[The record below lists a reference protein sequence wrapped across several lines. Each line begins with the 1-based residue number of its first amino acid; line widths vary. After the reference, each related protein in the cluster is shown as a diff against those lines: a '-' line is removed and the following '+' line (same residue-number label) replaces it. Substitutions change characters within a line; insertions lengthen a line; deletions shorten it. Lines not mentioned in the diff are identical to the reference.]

1 MWIPHDGSAPLQE
14 GTAEHM
20 TCVLC
25 HVNTQQEGG
34 RLKGGRG
41 SSPRA
46 HSADISI
53 SDIQSPELRE
63 INVYC
68 SRCPGW
74 RFFIIAARSDKTE
87 R

>member
-14 GTAEHM
+14 ETAEHM
-20 TCVLC
+20 LCVPC
-25 HVNTQQEGG
+25 PVNTQPEGG

-41 SSPRA
+41 SSPRT
-46 HSADISI
+46 HSADILI
-53 SDIQSPELRE
+53 SDIQPPELRE
-63 INVYC
+63 INVCC

-74 RFFIIAARSDKTE
+74 RFFIIAARSDQTE